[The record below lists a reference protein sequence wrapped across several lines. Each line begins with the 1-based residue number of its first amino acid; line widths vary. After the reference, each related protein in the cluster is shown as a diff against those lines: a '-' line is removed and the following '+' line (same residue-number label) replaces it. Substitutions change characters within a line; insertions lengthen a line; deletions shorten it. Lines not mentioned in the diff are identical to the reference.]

1 MQELGKEPAML
12 EGLRQRIEQLI
23 ALYEAEKAENQKLRE
38 ELHKCEE
45 TGKNLRE
52 QIMELES
59 EIETRKLTEAFTG
72 GGDKA
77 AAREKVDTLIREI
90 GKCISC
96 LED

>member
-1 MQELGKEPAML
+1 
-12 EGLRQRIEQLI
+12 
-23 ALYEAEKAENQKLRE
+23 
-38 ELHKCEE
+38 
-45 TGKNLRE
+45 
-52 QIMELES
+52 MELES

>member
-1 MQELGKEPAML
+1 MDK
-12 EGLRQRIEQLI
+12 
-23 ALYEAEKAENQKLRE
+23 KKLVKQI
-38 ELHKCEE
+38 LSIVGVVSAFVI
-45 TGKNLRE
+45 TNVGKNLRE

-96 LED
+96 LEEA

>member
-1 MQELGKEPAML
+1 ML
-12 EGLRQRIEQLI
+12 ENVREHIEQLI
-23 ALYEAEKAENQKLRE
+23 ARYEAEKAENERLRQ
-38 ELHKCEE
+38 ELHACEE
-45 TGKNLRE
+45 TGSALRK

-72 GGDKA
+72 GGDRA
-77 AAREKVDTLIREI
+77 AAKEKVDTLIREI

>member
-1 MQELGKEPAML
+1 ML
-12 EGLRQRIEQLI
+12 EDIRQKIEQLI
-23 ALYEAEKAENQKLRE
+23 ARYEAEKAENQKLRE
-38 ELHKCEE
+38 ELQACKE
-45 TGKNLRE
+45 TGNSLRE

-72 GGDKA
+72 GGDRA
-77 AAREKVDTLIREI
+77 AAKEKVDTLIRGI